1 MLVIFPQPETV
12 KNHFRK
18 VIFLEAVYC
27 VQDINKAAVFTII
40 FNCSSENFDST
51 WFYFFLFHKDTY
63 NIYCGR
69 KNLADLLEGYS
80 TAIHGYK
87 DDFNWKSVLHC
98 LENTRSVTSLKEK
111 MTVYQLQP

>member
-40 FNCSSENFDST
+40 FNCSSKNFDST
-51 WFYFFLFHKDTY
+51 
-63 NIYCGR
+63 
-69 KNLADLLEGYS
+69 
-80 TAIHGYK
+80 
-87 DDFNWKSVLHC
+87 
-98 LENTRSVTSLKEK
+98 
-111 MTVYQLQP
+111 